1 MTILLTPQESEDF
14 FHRALCNAVGTGY
27 MDSYGLEFICNSSD
41 YDKAKETLR
50 LQGISAPAYEDVL
63 MQVLRQGDTLQVI
76 DHECEGEYS
85 RNITLYMVHNRVC
98 NAPMRRLLE
107 MYHEDDDAET
117 ADVIIQIV
125 AFNEIIF
132 G

>member
-27 MDSYGLEFICNSSD
+27 MDSYGLEFTCSD
-41 YDKAKETLR
+41 EHYKKAKETLR
-50 LQGISAPAYEDVL
+50 AQGISAPAWEDVL
-63 MQVLRQGDTLQVI
+63 MQVLRQGNTLQVI
-76 DHECEGEYS
+76 DHECDGEYN
-85 RNITLYMVHNRVC
+85 RDITLYMVHNRVC

>member
-27 MDSYGLEFICNSSD
+27 MDSYGLEFTCSD
-41 YDKAKETLR
+41 EHYKTAKEALR
-50 LQGISAPAYEDVL
+50 VQGISTPAWEDVL

-76 DHECEGEYS
+76 DHECDGEYS
-85 RNITLYMVHNRVC
+85 RDITLYMVHNRVC

-117 ADVIIQIV
+117 ADVILQTV
-125 AFNEIIF
+125 AYNEIIF

>member
-1 MTILLTPQESEDF
+1 MQILLTPQESEDF

-41 YDKAKETLR
+41 YDKAKETLWK
-50 LQGISAPAYEDVL
+50 QTISTPAYEDVL
-63 MQVLRQGDTLQVI
+63 MQVLRQGNTMQVI
-76 DHECEGEYS
+76 DHECDGEYS

-98 NAPMRRLLE
+98 NAPMRHLID
-107 MYHEDDDAET
+107 MHNEDDDAET
-117 ADVIIQIV
+117 ADAILQTV